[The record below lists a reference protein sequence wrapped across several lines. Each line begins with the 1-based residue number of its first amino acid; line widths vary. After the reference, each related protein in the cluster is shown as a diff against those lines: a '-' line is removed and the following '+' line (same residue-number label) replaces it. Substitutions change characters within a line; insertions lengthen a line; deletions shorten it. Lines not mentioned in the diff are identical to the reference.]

1 MTRTPRLRDDLGHL
15 LNLSLRA
22 TEGTELCGVSSAWK
36 ERSGACGRGRGGR
49 LWRAVVVVGK
59 TYPLL
64 RETTSTLVLGVAE
77 EFDDALLV
85 GSETVASLAQAL

>member
-1 MTRTPRLRDDLGHL
+1 M
-15 LNLSLRA
+15 
-22 TEGTELCGVSSAWK
+22 CG
-36 ERSGACGRGRGGR
+36 RSGRW
-49 LWRAVVVVGK
+49 WRAVVVGK